1 MRPPRLW
8 LTWADFLEDALG
20 VVACFAFLGLAFFG

>member
-8 LTWADFLEDALG
+8 LTWADFFTDILG
-20 VVACFAFLGLAFFG
+20 VIACFAFLGLALLG